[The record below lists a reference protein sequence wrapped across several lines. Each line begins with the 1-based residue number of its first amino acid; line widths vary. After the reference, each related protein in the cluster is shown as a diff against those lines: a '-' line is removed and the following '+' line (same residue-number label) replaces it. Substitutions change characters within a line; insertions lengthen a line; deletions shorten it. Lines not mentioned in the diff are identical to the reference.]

1 MEEQLYK
8 YFHENTKL
16 FKDITYKKEYSIK
29 KIKFDHLEQFENYE
43 LMDISN
49 NDEFSKILKTRK
61 STRNFSNDAV
71 ERKSFLLLLNMAV
84 YSNYKYKLAYPSA
97 GGLNSI
103 DIYVSVFNVDGIKK
117 GVYFLDKFNGK
128 IFLLKE
134 GNYIEDYYK
143 ITLGQ
148 NCNNNSSFCINY
160 VAKFDNII
168 SKYDQRG
175 YRYIFLDAGHISQN
189 FYLVSNYLGIGS
201 VSIGGFLDDE
211 INRMLNLN
219 VINEQCIY
227 LQYFGRETDGNIG

>member
-1 MEEQLYK
+1 M
-8 YFHENTKL
+8 
-16 FKDITYKKEYSIK
+16 
-29 KIKFDHLEQFENYE
+29 
-43 LMDISN
+43 
-49 NDEFSKILKTRK
+49 
-61 STRNFSNDAV
+61 
-71 ERKSFLLLLNMAV
+71 
-84 YSNYKYKLAYPSA
+84 
-97 GGLNSI
+97 
-103 DIYVSVFNVDGIKK
+103 
-117 GVYFLDKFNGK
+117 
-128 IFLLKE
+128 LKE

-148 NCNNNSSFCINY
+148 NCNYNSSFCISY